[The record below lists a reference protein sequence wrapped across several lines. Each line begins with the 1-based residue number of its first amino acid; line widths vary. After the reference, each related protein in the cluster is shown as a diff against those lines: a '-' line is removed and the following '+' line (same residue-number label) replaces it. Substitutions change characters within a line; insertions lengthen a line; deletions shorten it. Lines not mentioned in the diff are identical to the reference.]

1 MIKVLQNWQEI
12 GDSILNLQREGLP
25 THGTVQKNWD
35 HFLLYSTLISTDRQ
49 SMIVDLGFGEG
60 WTLTFLHALGFNN
73 IHGVDF
79 RIDRRL
85 RVKQLLTMWR
95 QKTLRPPYH
104 LQRANIT
111 KTPFQPETYDIA
123 ISISTIEHGVDID
136 RFLAEASRI
145 LKPNGLLF
153 ITTDYWDD
161 KIRTDRSARAFGLS
175 WQVFSRDQ
183 IETMVR
189 VASNLGLVLFHKTAS
204 PQCSGRPVLW
214 HNSSYTFIAMLFTK
228 ATV

>member
-1 MIKVLQNWQEI
+1 VIKVLQNWQEI

-79 RIDRRL
+79 RIDWRL

-95 QKTLRPPYH
+95 QKTLRPPYQ

-111 KTPFQPETYDIA
+111 KTPFQPESYDIA

-136 RFLAEASRI
+136 RFLAEAGRI

-161 KIRTDRSARAFGLS
+161 KIRTDRSAQAFGLS

-189 VASNLGLVLFHKTAS
+189 VASNFGLVLIDKTAI
-204 PQCSGRPVLW
+204 PQCSSRPVLW